1 MLKAGF
7 ALPSTPAWLECSFNS
22 SMPQVANLANT
33 KWCKKTKHDMVTDRR
48 LTSESF
54 PMDTNKTGFKWFT
67 KLFVCSHAREGLMLQ
82 KVMESNILNSKA
94 NHSG

>member
-1 MLKAGF
+1 
-7 ALPSTPAWLECSFNS
+7 
-22 SMPQVANLANT
+22 
-33 KWCKKTKHDMVTDRR
+33 MVTDRR

-67 KLFVCSHAREGLMLQ
+67 KLSVCPHAREWLMLQ

-94 NHSG
+94 NHSIWTAFEPSFIVTFSAMACKG